1 MASSQSQIDT
11 YDNLNLF
18 RQENIELLAQDLTLK
33 QGIVDANKER
43 LIALQERIGVNL
55 DIAREEDNQYLYG
68 RLTQATNIINQHLRR
83 GADLSS
89 VATGDSLFRQLK
101 EVVNDENILTAVKST
116 KKMRQDIALI
126 EYKKANEPDKYNRRN
141 EAVALKG
148 VNEYLSAE
156 GVGVE
161 YKSRGYTDYVD
172 FDKIFTSKE
181 FTNYLKN
188 TGLVNEEWIEEI
200 AAGGYTN
207 MVVKYKGSP
216 DLARLQS
223 AVQTFIGEAGRDQL
237 RVDAEYYFGD
247 GSQQDGIELLQS
259 KYESE
264 RLSQIESL
272 KGSIKAAEDRVKIL
286 TGDDKTQL
294 QEKIDEG
301 KRSLAEL
308 ERNTFSSL
316 VVKDGVIDSR
326 AFLGLGENLL
336 YKDTVSKYTGL
347 SFQSPLVQDID
358 VNKYQYKQRKLEI
371 DLQRLEIAQSAEN
384 RAIAKANRE
393 AQEQQEAS
401 QLVTRYAEDKMI
413 FTEDQDIIAFQ
424 QQIYDDALLEL
435 VSVSGQEELN
445 QGQVMALFRF
455 LENNPNWMER
465 GLITVGGVRYDLTDA
480 NVVRGVQ
487 KFKNAY
493 EGNNR
498 VLQDVRQRSVEFN
511 NQVLEAVIEGVV
523 EQEGEIRRGLL
534 QAGVVTLERRDRFY
548 EAKEGDVEEVMSLLK
563 KAREEGLETL
573 TDVEQSVLKLNIARN
588 VKRGTGNLEIKYRDN
603 VDFAV
608 KEEVLGILGGRFYKA
623 LNDLETIKGRA
634 SEDSEGTLGGPITRE
649 SFKTVTRFEH
659 LPNSIDL
666 RGLRPLKTDY
676 ENSVKSIL
684 SVTNQAQSRQ
694 TYVPPE
700 HSSYQ
705 TLKRRGIFGEGY
717 KDGILLK
724 PVYDEKERRIVGY
737 NLLKATNVSIK
748 DGEETVKVLD
758 WRPIKTADENSTLD
772 LIVPTDVLISDGINL
787 SKNEQ
792 TAYETTLSNAAEF
805 SLGRSVVNGAGS
817 IAMVGDGSDNSFVG
831 EIKQRLENKKTGGLT
846 ERGIE
851 RVNETLSWID
861 KMVDA
866 YDSGVTFVGKR
877 PSVGA
882 PYGIYMQTEDEEY
895 LLYDFGMG
903 TLQEEDVFE
912 IQRANANESARRNL
926 FLNFLNNQVNVD

>member
-126 EYKKANEPDKYNRRN
+126 EYKKKNEPDKYNRRN

-181 FTNYLKN
+181 FTNYLKS

-200 AAGGYTN
+200 EAGGYTN

-259 KYESE
+259 KYEGE

-294 QEKIDEG
+294 QAKIDEG

-308 ERNTFSSL
+308 EKNTFSNL

-326 AFLGLGENLL
+326 AFLSLGENLL

-371 DLQRLEIAQSAEN
+371 DMQRLEIAQSAEN

-393 AQEQQEAS
+393 AQEQEERS
-401 QLVTRYAEDKMI
+401 QLVTRYAEDKMV
-413 FTEDQDIIAFQ
+413 FGEDQDLLAFQ
-424 QQIYDDALLEL
+424 QQIYTDAISGLAASVGEKEL
-435 VSVSGQEELN
+435 T
-445 QGQVMALFRF
+445 QGQVMALFNV
-455 LENNPNWMER
+455 LENNENWLEEPS
-465 GLITVGGVRYDLTDA
+465 IVAGGVTYDLTDQT
-480 NVVRGVQ
+480 VVESLQ

-493 EGNNR
+493 EGNNG
-498 VLQDVRQRSVEFN
+498 VLKEIKQRSVEYNDMALQLFLDDFETSKEKIRE
-511 NQVLEAVIEGVV
+511 VLDNTGAIGFQMDGDVYALKELSADNYISLMEKVKNEGV
-523 EQEGEIRRGLL
+523 ESL
-534 QAGVVTLERRDRFY
+534 T
-548 EAKEGDVEEVMSLLK
+548 KEELAS
-563 KAREEGLETL
+563 
-573 TDVEQSVLKLNIARN
+573 LKLNTFRINSVLGGQTLTAEN
-588 VKRGTGNLEIKYRDN
+588 GLYDM
-603 VDFAV
+603 AV
-608 KEEVLGILGGRFYKA
+608 KEEVLSILGEGGYKA
-623 LNDLETIKGRA
+623 VSDIDDFRSSIRKSMYVSDVGFIQEVWRSWFGRRVKG
-634 SEDSEGTLGGPITRE
+634 
-649 SFKTVTRFEH
+649 
-659 LPNSIDL
+659 L
-666 RGLRPLKTDY
+666 RGAKADY
-676 ENSVKSIL
+676 ENSVKNIL
-684 SVTNQAQSRQ
+684 QTTNQAQSRQ
-694 TYVPPE
+694 IYIPPE
-700 HSSYQ
+700 HPSYI
-705 TLKRRGIFGEGY
+705 TVKRQGVFGEGY

-724 PVYDEKERRIVGY
+724 PVYSPEEKRIVGY
-737 NLLKATNVSIK
+737 NLLKATEVSIK
-748 DGEETVKVLD
+748 DGERTVKFLD
-758 WRPIKTADENSTLD
+758 WQPIKTADENSEEP
-772 LIVPTDVLISDGINL
+772 LIVPTNLLIDAGLNL

-792 TAYETTLSNAAEF
+792 TAYETTLLNAAEF
-805 SLGRSVVNGAGS
+805 SLGKSVVKGGES
-817 IAMVGDGSDNSFVG
+817 IAMVGDSSDNSFVG
-831 EIKQRLENKKTGGLT
+831 EIKQRLENKIKYLT
-846 ERGIE
+846 PRGVE
-851 RVNETLSWID
+851 QVNETLSWID

-895 LLYDFGMG
+895 LLHNFEMG
-903 TLQEEDVFE
+903 TLQEEVVFQL
-912 IQRANANESARRNL
+912 QREYANENARRNL
-926 FLNFLNNQVNVD
+926 FLTFLNNRVNVD

>member
-43 LIALQERIGVNL
+43 LVALQERIGVNL

-126 EYKKANEPDKYNRRN
+126 EDKKINDPDKYNRRN

-200 AAGGYTN
+200 AAGGYTD

-259 KYESE
+259 RYEGE

-272 KGSIKAAEDRVKIL
+272 KGSIKAAEDRVKNL
-286 TGDDKTQL
+286 TGDKKTQL
-294 QEKIDEG
+294 QAKIDEG
-301 KRSLAEL
+301 KNSLAKL
-308 ERNTFSSL
+308 EKNTFSSL
-316 VVKDGVIDSR
+316 VTKDGVIDPR

-371 DLQRLEIAQSAEN
+371 DMERLAIAQSAEN

-393 AQEQQEAS
+393 AQEQEERS
-401 QLVTRYAEDKMI
+401 QLVLRYAEDKMI
-413 FTEDQDIIAFQ
+413 FGEDQDLLAFQ
-424 QQIYDDALLEL
+424 QQIYTDAISGLAASVGGKEL
-435 VSVSGQEELN
+435 T
-445 QGQVMALFRF
+445 QGQVMALFNV
-455 LENNPNWMER
+455 LENNENWLEEPS
-465 GLITVGGVRYDLTDA
+465 IVAGGVTYDLTDGA
-480 NVVRGVQ
+480 VVKSLQ

-493 EGNNR
+493 EGNNGVLKETGNIGYEVVESVLDELIRAGDSYFKRTLKSFEITGTELIKRKGDGWEREMVDAREVMGLLERAR
-498 VLQDVRQRSVEFN
+498 VRGKDSLSKEELVSLRLNVMNNLIHRNSKYGIKEGYKEAITRGVEESVIRDLGVEAYNVLNPPYIFGSVPGRTTKLVRYKDLNTETSFKMRDIKNKIEAFNLSVEN
-511 NQVLEAVIEGVV
+511 I
-523 EQEGEIRRGLL
+523 LL
-534 QAGVVTLERRDRFY
+534 T
-548 EAKEGDVEEVMSLLK
+548 
-563 KAREEGLETL
+563 
-573 TDVEQSVLKLNIARN
+573 
-588 VKRGTGNLEIKYRDN
+588 
-603 VDFAV
+603 
-608 KEEVLGILGGRFYKA
+608 
-623 LNDLETIKGRA
+623 
-634 SEDSEGTLGGPITRE
+634 
-649 SFKTVTRFEH
+649 
-659 LPNSIDL
+659 
-666 RGLRPLKTDY
+666 
-676 ENSVKSIL
+676 
-684 SVTNQAQSRQ
+684 TNQAQSRQ
-694 TYVPPE
+694 IYIPPE
-700 HSSYQ
+700 HSSYI
-705 TLKRRGIFGEGY
+705 TVKRQGVFGEGY
-717 KDGILLK
+717 NNGILLK
-724 PVYDEKERRIVGY
+724 PVYNPEEKRIVGY
-737 NLLKATNVSIK
+737 NLLKATEVSKK
-748 DGEETVKVLD
+748 DGQETVKVLD
-758 WRPIKTADENSTLD
+758 WRPIKTADEDSEEP
-772 LIVPTDVLISDGINL
+772 LIVPTNLLIDAGLNL

-792 TAYETTLSNAAEF
+792 TAYETTLLNAAEF
-805 SLGRSVVNGAGS
+805 SLGRSNVEGAES
-817 IAMVGDGSDNSFVG
+817 IAMVGDGSSFVG

-851 RVNETLSWID
+851 RVNETLSWVD

-866 YDSGVTFVGKR
+866 YDSGVKFVGKR

-895 LLYDFGMG
+895 LLYDFEMG
-903 TLQEEDVFE
+903 TLQEEVVHQL
-912 IQRANANESARRNL
+912 QREYANENARRNL
-926 FLNFLNNQVNVD
+926 FLTFLNNRVNVD

>member
-156 GVGVE
+156 GVGVT
-161 YKSRGYTDYVD
+161 YNSRGYTDYVD

-200 AAGGYTN
+200 EAGGYTN

-247 GSQQDGIELLQS
+247 GSQQDGIDLLQS

-308 ERNTFSSL
+308 EKNTFSSL

-401 QLVTRYAEDKMI
+401 GLVTRYAEDVMT
-413 FTEDQDIIAFQ
+413 FEEDQDLLAFQ
-424 QQIYDDALLEL
+424 QQIYTDAISGLAA
-435 VSVSGQEELN
+435 SVIGVEELN
-445 QGQVMALFRF
+445 QGQVLALFNV
-455 LENNPNWMER
+455 LENDENWLEKTS
-465 GLITVGGVRYDLTDA
+465 IVAGGVTYDLTDET
-480 NVVRGVQ
+480 VVQSLQ

-498 VLQDVRQRSVEFN
+498 VLKEVKQRSIELN
-511 NQVLEAVIEGVV
+511 DAVLEDLIQNVDSYERKLTFAEGIGIYM
-523 EQEGEIRRGLL
+523 EGG
-534 QAGVVTLERRDRFY
+534 QYKV
-548 EAKEGDVEEVMSLLK
+548 KEMSANELIDLLK
-563 KAREEGLETL
+563 KAKNEGFDSLE
-573 TDVEQSVLKLNIARN
+573 DVEKTTLKVNASPYASGIMKGVETRKILRTAIQEDIL
-588 VKRGTGNLEIKYRDN
+588 GLLGNEGY
-603 VDFAV
+603 
-608 KEEVLGILGGRFYKA
+608 EVLNEVNNFYESSKTDTNLGVIATAISSMVSPTVTTEDDRS
-623 LNDLETIKGRA
+623 IKGVL
-634 SEDSEGTLGGPITRE
+634 SGKIENELSKTFNE
-649 SFKTVTRFEH
+649 S
-659 LPNSIDL
+659 I
-666 RGLRPLKTDY
+666 
-676 ENSVKSIL
+676 ENIL
-684 SVTNQAQSRQ
+684 QTTNQAQSRQ

-700 HSSYQ
+700 HPSYQ
-705 TLKRRGIFGEGY
+705 TLKRRGVFGEGY

-737 NLLKATNVSIK
+737 NLLKATAVSIK
-748 DGEETVKVLD
+748 DGQETVKVTD
-758 WRPIKTADENSTLD
+758 WQPIKTADANSNLP
-772 LIVPTDVLISDGINL
+772 LIVPTNLLINDGINL

-792 TAYETTLSNAAEF
+792 TAYETTLRNAAEF

-895 LLYDFGMG
+895 LLHDFGMG

-912 IQRANANESARRNL
+912 LQRMYSNESARRNL

>member
-18 RQENIELLAQDLTLK
+18 RQENIELLAKDLTLK

-55 DIAREEDNQYLYG
+55 DIEREEEQQYLYG
-68 RLTQATNIINQHLRR
+68 RLTQATNIINHHLRR

-126 EYKKANEPDKYNRRN
+126 EHKKKNEPDKYNRRN

-181 FTNYLKN
+181 FTDYLKN

-200 AAGGYTN
+200 EAGGYTN

-247 GSQQDGIELLQS
+247 GSQQDGVELLQS

-272 KGSIKAAEDRVKIL
+272 KGSIKAAEDRVKNL
-286 TGDDKTQL
+286 TGDSKTEL
-294 QEKIDEG
+294 QAKIDEG
-301 KRSLAEL
+301 KNSLAEL
-308 ERNTFSSL
+308 EKNTFSSL
-316 VVKDGVIDSR
+316 VVKDGVVDPR

-358 VNKYQYKQRKLEI
+358 VNKYQYKQRQLEI
-371 DLQRLEIAQSAEN
+371 EMERLAIAQSAEN
-384 RAIAKANRE
+384 RAIAKANKE

-401 QLVTRYAEDKMI
+401 QLVTRYSEDVMEFK
-413 FTEDQDIIAFQ
+413 EDQDLLAFQ
-424 QQIYDDALLEL
+424 QQIYTDAISGLAA
-435 VSVSGQEELN
+435 SVGQEELN
-445 QGQVMALFRF
+445 QGQVLALFSA
-455 LENNPNWMER
+455 LENDENWIEKQS
-465 GLITVGGVRYDLTDA
+465 IVAGGVKYDLTDEA
-480 NVVRGVQ
+480 VVQSLQ

-493 EGNNR
+493 DGNNG
-498 VLQDVRQRSVEFN
+498 VLKEVKQRSVELN
-511 NQVLEAVIEGVV
+511 DAALDELIQNV
-523 EQEGEIRRGLL
+523 E
-534 QAGVVTLERRDRFY
+534 VY
-548 EAKEGDVEEVMSLLK
+548 EHHLMLTSGSKIVDLLK
-563 KAREEGLETL
+563 KAKNEGLDRL
-573 TDVEQSVLKLNIARN
+573 TNVEQAALKITASIAASTGRKSKDTRILFETAIQEDVLRLIGDEGYEVLNKLNNFSGSSKAS
-588 VKRGTGNLEIKYRDN
+588 
-603 VDFAV
+603 
-608 KEEVLGILGGRFYKA
+608 GG
-623 LNDLETIKGRA
+623 L
-634 SEDSEGTLGGPITRE
+634 
-649 SFKTVTRFEH
+649 
-659 LPNSIDL
+659 IDL
-666 RGLRPLKTDY
+666 VEPLFTFYAGIEKASLSYHSALPSKVRNKLDNDFK
-676 ENSVKSIL
+676 ESIKNTL
-684 SVTNQAQSRQ
+684 QTTNQAQSRQ

-700 HSSYQ
+700 HPSYQ
-705 TLKRRGIFGEGY
+705 ALKRRGVFGEGY

-724 PVYDEKERRIVGY
+724 PVYDEKEKRIVGY
-737 NLLKATNVSIK
+737 NLLKATAVNIK
-748 DGEETVKVLD
+748 DKEQTVKITD
-758 WRPIKTADENSTLD
+758 WQPIKTADENSELA
-772 LIVPTDVLISDGINL
+772 LVVPTNVLISDGLNL

-792 TAYETTLSNAAEF
+792 TAYETTLLNAAEF

-817 IAMVGDGSDNSFVG
+817 IATVGDGSDNSFVG
-831 EIKQRLENKKTGGLT
+831 EIKQGLT
-846 ERGIE
+846 KKIEGGYLTPEGVE
-851 RVNETLSWID
+851 RVNKTISWVN

-866 YDSGVTFVGKR
+866 YDNGVTFVGKR

-882 PYGIYMQTEDEEY
+882 PYGIYMQTGGEEY
-895 LLYDFGMG
+895 LLHDFGMG
-903 TLQEEDVFE
+903 TLQEEDVFRL
-912 IQRANANESARRNL
+912 QREYADENSRRNL

>member
-43 LIALQERIGVNL
+43 LVALQERIGVNL

-126 EYKKANEPDKYNRRN
+126 EDKKINDPDKYNRRN

-148 VNEYLSAE
+148 VSEYLSAE
-156 GVGVE
+156 GVGAT
-161 YKSRGYTDYVD
+161 YNSRGYTDYVD

-181 FTNYLKN
+181 FTDYLKN
-188 TGLVNEEWIEEI
+188 TGLVNEEWVEEI
-200 AAGGYTN
+200 AAGGYTD

-259 KYESE
+259 KYEGE

-286 TGDDKTQL
+286 TGDEKTQL
-294 QEKIDEG
+294 QAKIDEG
-301 KRSLAEL
+301 KNSLAEL
-308 ERNTFSSL
+308 EKNTFSSL
-316 VVKDGVIDSR
+316 VVKDGVLDPR

-371 DLQRLEIAQSAEN
+371 DMERLAIAQSAEN
-384 RAIAKANRE
+384 RAIAEANRE

-401 QLVTRYAEDKMI
+401 QLVTRYAEDKME
-413 FTEDQDIIAFQ
+413 FKEDQDLLAFQ
-424 QQIYDDALLEL
+424 QQIYTDAISGLAT
-435 VSVSGQEELN
+435 SVGEEELN
-445 QGQVMALFRF
+445 QGQVLALFSV
-455 LENNPNWMER
+455 LENNENWLEEES
-465 GLITVGGVRYDLTDA
+465 IVAGGVKYDLTDEA
-480 NVVRGVQ
+480 VVQGLQ

-493 EGNNR
+493 DGNNG
-498 VLQDVRQRSVEFN
+498 VLKEVKQRSVELN
-511 NQVLEAVIEGVV
+511 DAVLDELIQNVEEYEDRLREIGGDEMVDVFKKAKNEGFDSLTNL
-523 EQEGEIRRGLL
+523 EKAGLKTLALTHASARGLEKTTRDL
-534 QAGVVTLERRDRFY
+534 FRLAIQEDILGLLGNEGYKVINEIIDYTKPEDIEVVYRRNSF
-548 EAKEGDVEEVMSLLK
+548 
-563 KAREEGLETL
+563 
-573 TDVEQSVLKLNIARN
+573 I
-588 VKRGTGNLEIKYRDN
+588 
-603 VDFAV
+603 DF
-608 KEEVLGILGGRFYKA
+608 EILGGDSKLVPLAISNRTYNTLISDFK
-623 LNDLETIKGRA
+623 ESIKN
-634 SEDSEGTLGGPITRE
+634 TLQT
-649 SFKTVTRFEH
+649 
-659 LPNSIDL
+659 
-666 RGLRPLKTDY
+666 
-676 ENSVKSIL
+676 
-684 SVTNQAQSRQ
+684 TNQAQSRQ
-694 TYVPPE
+694 TYIPPG
-700 HSSYQ
+700 HPSYN
-705 TLKRRGIFGEGY
+705 TLKRRGVFGEGY

-737 NLLKATNVSIK
+737 NLLKATDVSLK
-748 DGEETVKVLD
+748 DGKETVKVTD
-758 WRPIKTADENSTLD
+758 WRPIKTADENSVLE
-772 LIVPTDVLISDGINL
+772 LIVPTNILISDGINL

-805 SLGRSVVNGAGS
+805 SLGKSVVSGAGS
-817 IAMVGDGSDNSFVG
+817 IAMVGDGSDKSFVG
-831 EIKQRLENKKTGGLT
+831 EIKQGLT
-846 ERGIE
+846 NMIESGDLTEPGVE
-851 RVNETLSWID
+851 RVNKTLSWVN
-861 KMVDA
+861 KMVDT

-882 PYGIYMQTEDEEY
+882 PYGIYMQTEEDEY
-895 LLYDFGMG
+895 LLHDFGMG

-912 IQRANANESARRNL
+912 LQRMYSNESARRNL

>member
-126 EYKKANEPDKYNRRN
+126 EYKKKNEPDKYNRRN

-200 AAGGYTN
+200 EAGGYTD

-272 KGSIKAAEDRVKIL
+272 KGSIKAAEDRVKVL
-286 TGDDKTQL
+286 TGDKKTQL

-308 ERNTFSSL
+308 EKNTFSNL
-316 VVKDGVIDSR
+316 VVKVGVIDSR
-326 AFLGLGENLL
+326 AFLSLGENLL

-371 DLQRLEIAQSAEN
+371 DMQRLEIAQSAEN

-393 AQEQQEAS
+393 AQEQEERS

-413 FTEDQDIIAFQ
+413 FGEDQDLLAFQ
-424 QQIYDDALLEL
+424 QQIYTDAISGLAASVGGEELEL
-435 VSVSGQEELN
+435 T
-445 QGQVMALFRF
+445 QGQVMALFNV
-455 LENNPNWMER
+455 LENDENWLEKTS
-465 GLITVGGVRYDLTDA
+465 IVAGGVTYDLTDEA
-480 NVVRGVQ
+480 VVKSLQ

-493 EGNNR
+493 EGNNG
-498 VLQDVRQRSVEFN
+498 VLKEIKQRSIELN
-511 NQVLEAVIEGVV
+511 DAVLDELI
-523 EQEGEIRRGLL
+523 QN
-534 QAGVVTLERRDRFY
+534 
-548 EAKEGDVEEVMSLLK
+548 VEEYEDKLRRALGTGGVASFEMEGGKYKVKEMSANELVDLLK
-563 KAREEGLETL
+563 KAKNEGFDSLEDVEKATLKANASVNASARGLEKNTRDL
-573 TDVEQSVLKLNIARN
+573 FSSAIQEDILRLLGNGGYEVINEFINYTKPEKVEQVYRKGSFLDFQLIGGDPKLAPLVISNRTSN
-588 VKRGTGNLEIKYRDN
+588 TLVSDFKESIKN
-603 VDFAV
+603 
-608 KEEVLGILGGRFYKA
+608 
-623 LNDLETIKGRA
+623 
-634 SEDSEGTLGGPITRE
+634 TLRT
-649 SFKTVTRFEH
+649 
-659 LPNSIDL
+659 
-666 RGLRPLKTDY
+666 
-676 ENSVKSIL
+676 
-684 SVTNQAQSRQ
+684 TNQAQSRQ
-694 TYVPPE
+694 IYIPPE
-700 HSSYQ
+700 HPSYN
-705 TLKRRGIFGEGY
+705 LVKRRGIFGEGY

-724 PVYDEKERRIVGY
+724 PVYNPEEKRIVGY
-737 NLLKATNVSIK
+737 NLLKATEVSKK
-748 DGEETVKVLD
+748 DGQETVKVLE
-758 WRPIKTADENSTLD
+758 WRPIKTADENSEEP
-772 LIVPTDVLISDGINL
+772 LIIPTDLLIDDGLNL

-792 TAYETTLSNAAEF
+792 TAYETTLLNAAEF
-805 SLGRSVVNGAGS
+805 SLGRSNVEGAES

-831 EIKQRLENKKTGGLT
+831 EIKQRLESKKTGGLT
-846 ERGIE
+846 ERGIK

-895 LLYDFGMG
+895 LLYNFEMG
-903 TLQEEDVFE
+903 TLQEEVVFQL
-912 IQRANANESARRNL
+912 QREYANENARRNL
-926 FLNFLNNQVNVD
+926 FLNFLNNRVNVD